1 MISEGKKFEMDFKKS
16 IPEDVWFY
24 RFKDG
29 TANFAG
35 KQNDNVRFQAS
46 NICDCELYL
55 DGLFLFELKSHL
67 GKSLPHSQF
76 MTGDNTKIKHM
87 NEMTAAMAFGICAGV
102 LINMRDVGETFFMYA
117 DHIIEHIN
125 SSGRKSISL
134 DYMRDHGYRL
144 KAEQKRVRWRYDV
157 HDLLKHIRIKE

>member
-1 MISEGKKFEMDFKKS
+1 MTSEGKKFENDFKKS
-16 IPEDVWFY
+16 VPSDVWFY

-46 NICDCELYL
+46 NICDCELYYE
-55 DGLFLFELKSHL
+55 GLFLIENKSHL

-76 MTGDNTKIKHM
+76 LKGNGGIKHM
-87 NEMTAAMAFGICAGV
+87 NEMADAMAFGICAGAI
-102 LINMRDVGETFFMYA
+102 INMRDVNRTFFMYA
-117 DHIIEHIN
+117 DHIVEHIT
-125 SSGRKSISL
+125 SSGRKSIPL
-134 DYMRDHGYRL
+134 DYMIDHGFEL

-157 HDLLKHIRIKE
+157 HDLLKQIRLNS